1 MKEWSMLAFEA
12 LTQAP
17 KAAILASSGE
27 NAAEAQGVSFE
38 EFLKGIAKHSILLTP
53 KGDVIPSPKE
63 QNTSSQPISDPK
75 SMLLSLLQSDED
87 TKTTNKENLLELL
100 KNDDTDIQEEFTLN
114 PALTQDLSVNELK
127 YLLHK
132 AKQYLKTK
140 ILQAEPQLTKQ
151 ELPKSLK
158 GLLQLADKLKIEI
171 KKISFEHIVAD
182 EKSQKPESLKIK
194 PSLETNRASAK
205 KEHTKKAAVTTKV
218 EHEVEMLDEE
228 SMKIKTIETKIESI
242 KDTPLFQAKS
252 RSVDIRHIVTTSQL
266 MESKNKKDLPK
277 KEQNTDLLHSLLKS
291 SGKTTSESQK
301 ESLFSAI
308 EGKIEKS
315 AHNMHAILDENKVSK
330 AKKTEPNS
338 FNRTLEEL
346 LHTDSASSEIKPQTH
361 KSADALDVKIHEAK
375 QMMKYLS
382 QDIKKAIEEY
392 KPPFS
397 RVKVKLNPQRLG
409 EMDLTVVQRG
419 KNVHINLSSNNA
431 ALNVLTNN
439 LHELRTQLNQN
450 GINNAT
456 FNFNSDAQNQQ
467 QKQKEQDRRHEYEF
481 FANDEENEEQSRSLE
496 IIVPRYI

>member
-1 MKEWSMLAFEA
+1 MLAFEA
-12 LTQAP
+12 LAQIP
-17 KAAILASSGE
+17 KAATLAGSGDTPE
-27 NAAEAQGVSFE
+27 NAQGVSFE
-38 EFLKGIAKHSILLTP
+38 EFLKGVAKHSILLTP
-53 KGDVIPSPKE
+53 KGNVILSAKE
-63 QNTSSQPISDPK
+63 QQNSTTETNDEAA
-75 SMLLSLLQSDED
+75 MLLTLLQNEKESKET
-87 TKTTNKENLLELL
+87 TKSESLLELL
-100 KNDDTDIQEEFTLN
+100 KNDTPVSQEEFTLN
-114 PALTQDLSVNELK
+114 PALTQDLSINELK

-140 ILQAEPQLTKQ
+140 ILQADPQLTKK

-171 KKISFEHIVAD
+171 TKISFEQIAAD
-182 EKSQKPESLKIK
+182 KESLQPKALSMK
-194 PSLETNRASAK
+194 PSLETSMETVK
-205 KEHTKKAAVTTKV
+205 KEHTKKAPPKTKV
-218 EHEVEMLDEE
+218 EHEVEMLDEGN
-228 SMKIKTIETKIESI
+228 MKIKTIETKIESI
-242 KDTPLFQAKS
+242 KATPLFQAKS
-252 RSVDIRHIVTTSQL
+252 RSIDVRHIVTTSQL
-266 MESKNKKDLPK
+266 IESKSKKELSK
-277 KEQNTDLLHSLLKS
+277 KEQPGDLLHTLLKS
-291 SGKTTSESQK
+291 KTTKSSEESAK
-301 ESLFSAI
+301 ESLFTALQSKMEKTAQNI
-308 EGKIEKS
+308 HTDLKRSEGVHK
-315 AHNMHAILDENKVSK
+315 NHADFNKG
-330 AKKTEPNS
+330 
-338 FNRTLEEL
+338 LEDL
-346 LHTDSASSEIKPQTH
+346 LHGDTSPGEIKPQAH

-467 QKQKEQDRRHEYEF
+467 QKQKEQDRRQEYDY
-481 FANDEENEEQSRSLE
+481 FANEEENEEQSRSLE

>member
-1 MKEWSMLAFEA
+1 MLAFEA
-12 LTQAP
+12 LTQTP
-17 KAAILASSGE
+17 KAATLASSGE
-27 NAAEAQGVSFE
+27 APENAQGISFE
-38 EFLKGIAKHSILLTP
+38 EFLKGVAKHSILLTP
-53 KGDVIPSPKE
+53 KGNVVLSVKE
-63 QNTSSQPISDPK
+63 QQNSTAETDDTAA
-75 SMLLSLLQSDED
+75 MLLALLQNEKESKET
-87 TKTTNKENLLELL
+87 TKNESLLELL
-100 KNDDTDIQEEFTLN
+100 KNDTPVSQEEFTLN
-114 PALTQDLSVNELK
+114 PALTQDLSINELK

-140 ILQAEPQLTKQ
+140 ILLADPQLTKK

-171 KKISFEHIVAD
+171 TKISFEQIAAD
-182 EKSQKPESLKIK
+182 EKSLQPKALRTK
-194 PSLETNRASAK
+194 PSFETRTEPAK
-205 KEHTKKAAVTTKV
+205 KGHTKKTPAKTKV
-218 EHEVEMLDEE
+218 EHEVEMLDEGK
-228 SMKIKTIETKIESI
+228 MKIKTIETKIESI
-242 KDTPLFQAKS
+242 KATPLFQAKS
-252 RSVDIRHIVTTSQL
+252 TSIDIRHIVTTSQL
-266 MESKNKKDLPK
+266 IESKSKKELSK
-277 KEQNTDLLHSLLKS
+277 KEQPGDLLHTLLK
-291 SGKTTSESQK
+291 GKEETQK
-301 ESLFSAI
+301 ESLFTALQSKMEKIAQNMQTDAKQS
-308 EGKIEKS
+308 EGIQKK
-315 AHNMHAILDENKVSK
+315 HADLNKG
-330 AKKTEPNS
+330 
-338 FNRTLEEL
+338 LEEL
-346 LHTDSASSEIKPQTH
+346 LHGDTVSGEIKPQTH
-361 KSADALDVKIHEAK
+361 KSADTLDVKIHEAK

-439 LHELRTQLNQN
+439 LHELRTQLNQS

-467 QKQKEQDRRHEYEF
+467 QKQKEQDRRHEYEY